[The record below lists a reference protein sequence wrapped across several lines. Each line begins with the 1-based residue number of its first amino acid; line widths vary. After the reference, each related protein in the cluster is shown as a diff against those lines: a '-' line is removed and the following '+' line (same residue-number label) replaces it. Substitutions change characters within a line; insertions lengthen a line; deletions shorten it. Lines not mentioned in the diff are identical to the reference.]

1 MSAGIGA
8 GSREAGAIDN
18 SRLRGLCNTLHVLSR
33 MNRVAVG
40 CVWTARTVVAI
51 GDRVEALVDSCMR
64 GVRACKVRTQ

>member
-40 CVWTARTVVAI
+40 CVRTARTVMAI
-51 GDRVEALVDSCMR
+51 GDGVEAVIHSHMR
-64 GVRACKVRTQ
+64 SVAA